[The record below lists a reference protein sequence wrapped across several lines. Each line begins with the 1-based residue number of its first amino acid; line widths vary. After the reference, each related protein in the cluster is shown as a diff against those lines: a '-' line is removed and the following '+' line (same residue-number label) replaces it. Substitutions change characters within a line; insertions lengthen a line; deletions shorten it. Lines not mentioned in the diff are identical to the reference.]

1 MRWLGW
7 PTTFHTHF
15 GYVYNAEKNYLIHS
29 TFNKYQVIKMAAKY
43 LIVLC
48 VAIHCCLGG
57 VVPAVPAVAAV
68 PAAYSVPYASSYS
81 ASVVDHAIAAPV
93 AQPLV
98 AAPAFAAPAVA
109 APAFASYAAY
119 NALPYAYAPA
129 PLIAG

>member
-1 MRWLGW
+1 M
-7 PTTFHTHF
+7 
-15 GYVYNAEKNYLIHS
+15 V
-29 TFNKYQVIKMAAKY
+29 AKY
-43 LIVLC
+43 LIVMC

-81 ASVVDHAIAAPV
+81 ASVVNHAIAAPV

-98 AAPAFAAPAVA
+98 AAPSFAQ
-109 APAFASYAAY
+109 YAAY
-119 NALPYAYAPA
+119 SALPYAYAPA